1 MWQVGKHFARRL
13 GFTPCGTMR
22 ILCWLL
28 WSVSGAAA
36 SLVSTTQAVATFT
49 AAEHDG
55 VHGQVLFTQPA
66 AADDG
71 GGAETTI
78 AVSLDGLN
86 DVPCAW
92 HVHVGAADDG
102 GTSCGTDVAG
112 GHFDPFASGGCGG
125 VSDEPRRRRRTA
137 FPIPGPLRAL
147 SPPSSACDGGVSRCA
162 WRLQKRERTNRLLSH
177 SSCLSLSRAHL
188 PFLSCGRSVA
198 RATPTARAHRRFIR
212 TTTSGSPTR
221 PSRARRVR
229 ASGGGLRRAHG
240 LKRAIARAADEIN

>member
-1 MWQVGKHFARRL
+1 
-13 GFTPCGTMR
+13 MR

-55 VHGQVLFTQPA
+55 VDGQVLFTQPA

-102 GTSCGTDVAG
+102 GTSCGTDVTG

-137 FPIPGPLRAL
+137 FPIPGPPRAL

-162 WRLQKRERTNRLLSH
+162 CRLQKRERTNRLLPTPPASLSHAHTSHFCPAVCRTSYANCTGAPPVYPHNDVGFAH
-177 SSCLSLSRAHL
+177 SSVACE
-188 PFLSCGRSVA
+188 A
-198 RATPTARAHRRFIR
+198 RACVGRRR
-212 TTTSGSPTR
+212 
-221 PSRARRVR
+221 
-229 ASGGGLRRAHG
+229 RRAHG